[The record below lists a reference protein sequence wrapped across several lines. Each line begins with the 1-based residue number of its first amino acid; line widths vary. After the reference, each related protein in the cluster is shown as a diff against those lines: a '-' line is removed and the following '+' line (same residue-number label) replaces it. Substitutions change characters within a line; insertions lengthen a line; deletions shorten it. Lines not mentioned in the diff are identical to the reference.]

1 MVPVSARTRLY
12 KPQAKIAEFLV
23 GTLSG
28 IEYLQDLDLGP
39 NPLALAAK
47 RLGEASAPPL
57 PSSLLPQA
65 LPAPDEGSSARRR
78 LEKRRVTW
86 QGERRRARA
95 ELLKTQSVLA
105 GHRRQAAA
113 LRQGMDA
120 LGRWLGQLEADNATN
135 PDPPIC
141 TLRVDAGFASGP
153 NVTWLIE
160 MGYQV
165 YTKAPNDQT
174 TKALRARV
182 TPETRWVRVGAN
194 AELVAWDEYR
204 LHDCPYPLRGLQGP
218 TPDESL
224 ARRDRLAGELH
235 HVCEQLRA
243 LGGGVAAPSRR
254 VPETSLLGDAG

>member
-1 MVPVSARTRLY
+1 VNGIEPNLRPDTEHGLLVVYGQFARQNGLLDRLMVVPVSARTRLY

-23 GTLSG
+23 GILSG

-95 ELLKTQSVLA
+95 ELLKAQSVLA

-135 PDPPIC
+135 PGPPVCI
-141 TLRVDAGFASGP
+141 LRVDAGFASGP

-160 MGYQV
+160 
-165 YTKAPNDQT
+165 
-174 TKALRARV
+174 
-182 TPETRWVRVGAN
+182 
-194 AELVAWDEYR
+194 
-204 LHDCPYPLRGLQGP
+204 
-218 TPDESL
+218 S
-224 ARRDRLAGELH
+224 RLATK
-235 HVCEQLRA
+235 
-243 LGGGVAAPSRR
+243 SRKGSSR
-254 VPETSLLGDAG
+254 SNT